1 MGRSSLVS
9 SVAFV
14 ALLIFQAAGLAG
26 CGNSNAVRTTNFPV
40 PASVSI
46 TPNPNLSM
54 EIGTNQAFSAG
65 SFNATGGAITE
76 PIFFQSSNTA
86 VVTVANNGLAC
97 AGSWDSLNN
106 PQICT
111 PGPVGVAQ
119 ITATAQGVS
128 SPPTTVYVHQHI
140 DKIVVAEIPPPPPN
154 PPPPPGCS
162 SVGKARY
169 YAATAYS
176 RGADITSS
184 VGIFNWQ
191 AVPTSVVTM
200 STTAAGLLPG
210 QVQATAKVPGL
221 TSVFATIGTA
231 NSVPTPFATCAVQS
245 IALTVTS
252 STGTSK
258 TITPTVVD
266 TVGQTINGVP
276 LTWSSSEP
284 ASATVSSNGG
294 VTAATAGGTSTIV
307 ASCTPPTCNI
317 AFYPSLPIYGQ
328 DVVTMTATGTAKS
341 GTVYVSSTSCGTT
354 DGCFSMIVPITTPA
368 NTLGT
373 FLTLPATPDSL
384 VFNRQGTK
392 AYLGTNSGLLGSVG
406 LAVLDAAANAITPFT
421 GLPGKVLA
429 ISPDGNRVIISDT
442 APADGPNRVFVFDA
456 TSRSSVTF
464 QITGATAADFSPDSL
479 KAYIVA
485 GSTLYVYSKLDA
497 LRTIP
502 LPGSAVDVAFL
513 ANGIFGY
520 MAGPSG
526 ITFRPTC
533 DDPYSPVIT
542 TVAGAQGAAMIHA
555 LPDGATMLTVASP
568 NIQTIAAAVTGN
580 PVPPLVVGCPIQTL
594 GGPAFGFLTVTNT
607 VNPPFNLGQ
616 GNFVPKQLIVSQDGS
631 TAYLVTSN
639 LSSILVFNIAG
650 QTSSAIPLAGNANP
664 LTASLTPDGTL
675 LYVGASD
682 GTLHVVDTVAGG
694 DIQQI
699 SFAPTSLCQNS
710 VGKPAP
716 VTCLPDLVAV
726 RP

>member
-1 MGRSSLVS
+1 
-9 SVAFV
+9 
-14 ALLIFQAAGLAG
+14 
-26 CGNSNAVRTTNFPV
+26 
-40 PASVSI
+40 
-46 TPNPNLSM
+46 M
-54 EIGTNQAFSAG
+54 EIGTNEAFSAG
-65 SFNATGGAITE
+65 VADAAGRPLTE

-97 AGSWDSLNN
+97 AGSWDSLTG
-106 PQICT
+106 PQVCT

-162 SVGKARY
+162 SVSNARY

-176 RGADITSS
+176 RGVDITST
-184 VGIFNWQ
+184 VGVFSWH
-191 AVPTSVVTM
+191 AVPTTVVTL
-200 STTAAGLLPG
+200 STTATGLLPG

-221 TSVFATIGTA
+221 TSVFATIGNA
-231 NSVPTPFATCAVQS
+231 NSVPTPFTTCAVQS

-266 TVGQTINGVP
+266 TAGQTIKDVP
-276 LTWSSSEP
+276 LTWSSSET
-284 ASATVSSNGG
+284 ASATVSSSGG
-294 VTAATAGGTSTIV
+294 VTGAAAGGTSTII
-307 ASCTPPTCNI
+307 ASCTPPSCNI

-328 DVVTMTATGTAKS
+328 DVVTMTTTGTAKS

-354 DGCFSMIVPITTPA
+354 DGCFSTIVPIATPA

-392 AYLGTNSGLLGSVG
+392 AYLGTNSGLLGSAG
-406 LAVLDAAANAITPFT
+406 LAVLDAAANTITPFT
-421 GLPGKVLA
+421 ALPGKVLA
-429 ISPDGNRVIISDT
+429 VSPDGNKVILSDT
-442 APADGPNRVFVFDA
+442 APADGPNRVSIFDA

-479 KAYIVA
+479 KAYIAA

-497 LRTIP
+497 LRAIP
-502 LPGSAVDVAFL
+502 LPGPAVDVAFL
-513 ANGIFGY
+513 ANGVFGY
-520 MAGPSG
+520 LAGPSG

-542 TVAGAQGAAMIHA
+542 PVLGAQGATMIHA
-555 LPDGATMLTVASP
+555 MPDGATMLTVAPP
-568 NIQTIAAAVTGN
+568 NVQTFTAAVTGN
-580 PVPPLVVGCPIQTL
+580 PVPPLVVGCPVQAL
-594 GGPAFGFLTVTNT
+594 GGPALGFLTVTNT

-616 GNFVPKQLIVSQDGS
+616 GNFVAKQLIVSQDGS
-631 TAYLVTSN
+631 TAYVITSN

-650 QTSSAIPLAGNANP
+650 QTSSAITLAGNANP
-664 LTASLTPDGTL
+664 LTASLTPNGAL

-682 GTLHVVDTVAGG
+682 KTLHVVDTVVGS

-699 SFAPTSLCQNS
+699 SFAPSSLCQNS
-710 VGKPAP
+710 IGQPAS
-716 VTCLPDLVAV
+716 VTCYPDLVAV
-726 RP
+726 KP

>member
-1 MGRSSLVS
+1 MSRSSLVRFA
-9 SVAFV
+9 VCA
-14 ALLIFQAAGLAG
+14 ALLIFQIAGLGG
-26 CGNSNAVRTTNFPV
+26 CGKSNAVRTTNFAV
-40 PASVSI
+40 PATVTLSP
-46 TPNPNLSM
+46 TPNLSL
-54 EIGTNQAFSAG
+54 EIGTNQAFSTGVADAAG
-65 SFNATGGAITE
+65 RPLTE
-76 PIFFQSSNTA
+76 PISFQSSDTA
-86 VVTVANNGLAC
+86 VVTVASNGLAC
-97 AGSWDSLNN
+97 AGSWDSLTN

-111 PGPVGVAQ
+111 PGPVGVALV
-119 ITATAQGVS
+119 TATAQGVS

-140 DKIVVAEIPPPPPN
+140 DKIVVGEIPPPPPN

-169 YAATAYS
+169 YAARAYS

-184 VGIFNWQ
+184 VGIFNWET
-191 AVPTSVVTM
+191 VPASVTTM
-200 STTAAGLLPG
+200 STTATGLLPG

-221 TSVFATIGTA
+221 TSIFATVGTA
-231 NSVPTPFATCAVQS
+231 NSAPTYFTACPVQS

-258 TITPTVVD
+258 SITPTVVD
-266 TVGQTINGVP
+266 TAGQTINGVP

-284 ASATVSSNGG
+284 ASATVSSSGS
-294 VTAATAGGTSTIV
+294 VTAATTGGTSTIT

-317 AFYPSLPIYGQ
+317 AFYPSLPIYAQ
-328 DVVTMTATGTAKS
+328 DVVTMTATGTAKI

-354 DGCFSMIVPITTPA
+354 DGCFSTIVPVTTPA

-373 FLTLPATPDSL
+373 FLTLPATPNSL
-384 VFNRQGTK
+384 VFDRKGTK

-406 LAVLDAAANAITPFT
+406 LAVLDAASNTITPFT
-421 GLPGKVLA
+421 ALPGKVLA
-429 ISPDGNRVIISDT
+429 VSPDGGKVIISDT
-442 APADGPNRVFVFDA
+442 APADGPNRVFVFDT

-485 GSTLYVYSKLDA
+485 GSNLYVYSKLDA

-502 LPGSAVDVAFL
+502 LPGPAVDVAFL

-520 MAGPSG
+520 LAGPSG

-555 LPDGATMLTVASP
+555 MPDGATMLTVSSP
-568 NIQTIAAAVTGN
+568 NIQTITAAVSGT
-580 PVPPLVVGCPIQTL
+580 PLGSLTVGCPAQAL
-594 GGPAFGFLTVTNT
+594 GGPADGFLTVTNT
-607 VNPPFNLGQ
+607 PNPPFNLGQ
-616 GNFVPKQLIVSQDGS
+616 GNFVAKQLIVSQDGS
-631 TAYLVTSN
+631 TAYVISN
-639 LSSILVFNIAG
+639 LSSILVFNIAA
-650 QTSSAIPLAGNANP
+650 QLSTAISLAGNANP
-664 LTASLTPDGTL
+664 LAASLTPDGTL

-682 GTLHVVDTVAGG
+682 KTLHVVDIVAGG
-694 DIQQI
+694 DVQQI
-699 SFAPTSLCQNS
+699 SFSPPSLCQNS
-710 VGKPAP
+710 IGQPAP
-716 VTCLPDLVAV
+716 VTCYPDLVAV